1 MAKKSDF
8 CLYLSVIN
16 RKKPGYINASYE
28 RQSEIIN
35 TYMMQKNIYG
45 LQKRLV
51 LEDVYKAYLKAPEI
65 MLMES

>member
-8 CLYLSVIN
+8 CLYLSVIS

-45 LQKRLV
+45 LQKRLA
-51 LEDVYKAYLKAPEI
+51 LEDIYKAYLKAPEI